1 MKGQLKIVFTLFLIL
16 SSCSSKEERNGRPE
30 GIIYIDVFE
39 KGYYTINGNRIASEK
54 LKETISTEA
63 DEIEKLGFARDEIIA
78 NIVTAP
84 DITMG
89 QIVDVQ
95 IALRDLQI
103 RKVFYG
109 DPDEATEKAVPEKS
123 L

>member
-1 MKGQLKIVFTLFLIL
+1 M
-16 SSCSSKEERNGRPE
+16 
-30 GIIYIDVFE
+30 
-39 KGYYTINGNRIASEK
+39 
-54 LKETISTEA
+54 TISTEA
-63 DEIEKLGFARDEIIA
+63 NEIEKLGFARDEIIA

-95 IALRDLQI
+95 IALRDLRI

-109 DPDEATEKAVPEKS
+109 DPNEATENAVPERS

>member
-1 MKGQLKIVFTLFLIL
+1 MKVQLCIATLVLL
-16 SSCSSKEERNGRPE
+16 VSCSSKQETRNGRPE

-39 KGYYTINGNRIASEK
+39 KGYFTINGNRVATEE
-54 LKETISTEA
+54 LEETISTEV

-84 DITMG
+84 GITMG

-95 IALRDLQI
+95 IVLRDLQI

-109 DPDEATEKAVPEKS
+109 DPDEATEQAVPGRS